1 MQVVGAQWLMLTL
14 THSTTFVALIQTA
27 SALPVMLF
35 SVSAGVISDLIDRRR
50 FLLVAQ
56 THADCSGDA
65 WHTCAGRGGD
75 AVGAAYPGL
84 RRRCRSRVCVTDVAD
99 TPARTCRRPGTPAG
113 HFPGR
118 GQYESHP
125 RFWPRSG
132 VRVL

>member
-35 SVSAGVISDLIDRRR
+35 SVSAGVISDLIDRCR
-50 FLLVAQ
+50 FLPVAQ

-84 RRRCRSRVCVTDVAD
+84 RRRCRSRVCVTDVELVAAPERQQAISLGAVNMNI
-99 TPARTCRRPGTPAG
+99 TRAIG
-113 HFPGR
+113 
-118 GQYESHP
+118 
-125 RFWPRSG
+125 
-132 VRVL
+132 